1 MGETCSGRLLPV
13 SVRLAGETVKRVD
26 PDYPECAGGNT
37 TEPSAG
43 LVSIGIV
50 GALSAMS
57 GSITGLFSSISSTLS
72 GAASG

>member
-1 MGETCSGRLLPV
+1 MRAELRRFLKCR
-13 SVRLAGETVKRVD
+13 
-26 PDYPECAGGNT
+26 GGAT
-37 TEPSAG
+37 AIEYAFIAG